1 MAIVMPAT
9 NLEKLLRFIRGAVNC
24 LAVMKRNDLVIATVH
39 DEDRAGGL
47 CYFVACGM
55 LESGQSPD
63 W

>member
-1 MAIVMPAT
+1 MAIVMSAA
-9 NLEKLLRFIRGAVNC
+9 NLEKLLRFIRGVVNR

-55 LESGQSPD
+55 LDSGQPSD
-63 W
+63 G